1 MLDDNELLFDELYE
15 KTKDCGRVQFINLLM
30 EKERENQELK
40 EQLEVGKE
48 QYNDLVE
55 EKENLQEQLDYLRGG
70 EYLNQLRFERDMLQ
84 HVVDTNGV
92 PSEVYD
98 YLDCTHRNTELLE
111 ESQELKKQLEDH
123 IKAEMKAKD
132 ESEKLRKEYQETYK
146 DVRVEIKEYK
156 TQQKEFIEW
165 LEKEIEAIENK
176 LNRYNELVK
185 QGKETDFEYYESI
198 IDERKFDIYMKTLRK
213 YKEIIG
219 DKDE

>member
-1 MLDDNELLFDELYE
+1 MANSRSEAKRIFNQRQAIRRLE
-15 KTKDCGRVQFINLLM
+15 Q
-30 EKERENQELK
+30 ENQELK

-98 YLDCTHRNTELLE
+98 YLECTHRNTELLE
-111 ESQELKKQLEDH
+111 ESQELKKKL
-123 IKAEMKAKD
+123 D
-132 ESEKLRKEYQETYK
+132 ELQTLYNNMFKCHCNRVQVETLLS
-146 DVRVEIKEYK
+146 
-156 TQQKEFIEW
+156 QQKEFIEY
-165 LEKEIEAIENK
+165 LENEIKNSDICDVYV
-176 LNRYNELVK
+176 R
-185 QGKETDFEYYESI
+185 GM
-198 IDERKFDIYMKTLRK
+198 KFNSAEKMIYKDILSK

-219 DKDE
+219 VKDE

>member
-55 EKENLQEQLDYLRGG
+55 EKENLQEQLDYLRSG

-84 HVVDTNGV
+84 HVVDNRKV
-92 PSEVYD
+92 SKVDKEFID
-98 YLDCTHRNTELLE
+98 MTHRNTELL
-111 ESQELKKQLEDH
+111 
-123 IKAEMKAKD
+123 A
-132 ESEKLRKEYQETYK
+132 
-146 DVRVEIKEYK
+146 
-156 TQQKEFIEW
+156 QQKEFINY
-165 LEKEIEAIENK
+165 LESEIKNSDICDVYV
-176 LNRYNELVK
+176 R
-185 QGKETDFEYYESI
+185 GM
-198 IDERKFDIYMKTLRK
+198 KFNSAEKMIYKDILSK

-219 DKDE
+219 GKHE